1 MTLVVTFSHYWEQK
15 KILSIYTKRNGL
27 DLWEMFTY
35 LTGIAGCLG
44 AVAYGAYTYK
54 NRGEMSTSVFLMKF
68 RVIAQSMV
76 VLTLGAGITYSMID
90 KYVLPK
96 LAKTEAKEGN
106 SSQ

>member
-1 MTLVVTFSHYWEQK
+1 
-15 KILSIYTKRNGL
+15 
-27 DLWEMFTY
+27 MFTY
-35 LTGIAGCLG
+35 LTGIAGCLA
-44 AVAYGAYTYK
+44 AVAYGAYSYK